1 MLTLPIKKEWF
12 SMIATGIKK
21 EEYRDKSAY
30 YFARLD
36 KYSDG
41 KPFRIRFS
49 AGYKRTSPLMV
60 CVCTLHEGPGREEWG
75 AAPGWHGYILK
86 IEKVEVLLWF

>member
-36 KYSDG
+36 KYSDR
-41 KPFRIRFS
+41 KPFRIRFR
-49 AGYKRTSPLMV
+49 AGYKRTSPLV
-60 CVCTLHEGPGREEWG
+60 ECTVTLHEGPGREEWG
-75 AAPGWHGYILK
+75 AAPGWYGYILK
-86 IEKVEVLLWF
+86 IQKVEVL